1 LLFTVIEHL
10 PQELR
15 DRFTEMREM
24 DLQVQNTTDNLED
37 RIRTLF
43 GNAKKLKTPERDA
56 EYESIRKDYMK
67 VLDDADEK
75 VQQANQMY
83 DLVDR
88 YLRRLDQELHKFKM
102 ELEADNRGITEF
114 LEKRSLDLDLPNGS
128 HSQKE
133 NRHIASH
140 NRIADRDK
148 DRERRSAGTSSI
160 NRQSS
165 TSSLSALDKTWYGEI
180 QPTTSH
186 SVTSAPAVA
195 AAPLPSSLGHSS
207 SSGSSVIA
215 AAASQAIAAT
225 QQMQQG
231 RRSASLKASYEA
243 LQQLTQSSTDLSLL
257 NSNPS
262 LALPIS
268 DIREVAANTV
278 VVATTTHSTK
288 KQKRRREPVV
298 VEPPPISTSPME
310 GVIEEPVET
319 EEWVEGEWAPD
330 PNEPRYCL
338 CNQVSYG
345 DMVACDNPDC
355 LLEWFHYACVD
366 ITAPPKGKWYCPRC
380 ATTMKRRGRKQ

>member
-1 LLFTVIEHL
+1 MLCL
-10 PQELR
+10 
-15 DRFTEMREM
+15 
-24 DLQVQNTTDNLED
+24 
-37 RIRTLF
+37 
-43 GNAKKLKTPERDA
+43 G
-56 EYESIRKDYMK
+56 
-67 VLDDADEK
+67 
-75 VQQANQMY
+75 
-83 DLVDR
+83 
-88 YLRRLDQELHKFKM
+88 
-102 ELEADNRGITEF
+102 
-114 LEKRSLDLDLPNGS
+114 SLDLDLPNGS

-288 KQKRRREPVV
+288 KQKRYRAQSRNH
-298 VEPPPISTSPME
+298 
-310 GVIEEPVET
+310 
-319 EEWVEGEWAPD
+319 D
-330 PNEPRYCL
+330 RN
-338 CNQVSYG
+338 
-345 DMVACDNPDC
+345 
-355 LLEWFHYACVD
+355 
-366 ITAPPKGKWYCPRC
+366 
-380 ATTMKRRGRKQ
+380 